1 MFPLRLSLSALLLL
15 AVLGLSQEAEANDYA
30 GDVVLTENT
39 GPSIS
44 GTLNNEGDFLEFG
57 YIIEEVEWNLTDNL
71 RISHFDVIVEWDAN
85 GGGGGGRQVTFD
97 VSSENNTAGE
107 SQNSGGGGG
116 TISTTWVVNQLPEVV
131 NGTADS
137 AEGFVQSYEM
147 PGEWMG
153 GKFTYTSAS
162 AGSGISSESI
172 DYTISLTYYTWNIEN
187 ITGLPDLFIS
197 QTFFSNDNPEIGE
210 AVTITAEIRLHGANI
225 TGNFSVGFY
234 LGATNGTEIGFQEV
248 NGSKMTMGGRHLAS
262 INWTAI
268 NGSHTIYAVVNP
280 NGLIYEGVSEAALKN
295 NELSKDI
302 RVGLEEDTNENS
314 ETTDTTEE
322 TTTDTE
328 ESGFCP
334 AEITDEN
341 KDIVDEACVVP
352 TDGTEESKSE
362 EDKGI
367 LPSSSFFASICI
379 VAMIAF
385 RRR

>member
-1 MFPLRLSLSALLLL
+1 MHPLRLSLFALLLL
-15 AVLGLSQEAEANDYA
+15 AAFSVNNAEASEYTA
-30 GDVVLTENT
+30 DVVIIENE
-39 GPSIS
+39 GPSLS
-44 GTLNNEGDFLEFG
+44 GTFDDEGEFVEFG
-57 YIIEEVEWNLTDNL
+57 YIVEEMSWNYTSNM
-71 RISHFDVIVEWDAN
+71 RISHFDVVVDWQAN
-85 GGGGGGRQVTFD
+85 GGAGGGRQVTFD

-107 SQNSGGGGG
+107 SQTDGGGGG
-116 TISTTWVVNQLPEVV
+116 TITITWEVNELPEVV

-322 TTTDTE
+322 TTTETE
-328 ESGFCP
+328 EEDS
-334 AEITDEN
+334 DEEP
-341 KDIVDEACVVP
+341 DYTMTIIGAAIVVAL
-352 TDGTEESKSE
+352 S
-362 EDKGI
+362 I
-367 LPSSSFFASICI
+367 LGAAVIL
-379 VAMIAF
+379 
-385 RRR
+385 RN